1 MDTFGFSS
9 NRFIT
14 HISFP
19 MASFLF
25 IALLLIQNP
34 THDSENEI
42 PRISEG
48 IIVEHTTFFDIRDNR
63 IVGADSLLAALEQA
77 HFVAL
82 GELHNR
88 VRLGELTE
96 SLLHILEPHGFNNF
110 AIETGPYSARKLQQL
125 VRSGK
130 PEVSEFYA
138 QYSSR
143 LYDLIPIPFFKG
155 KSDVQF
161 LSAAD
166 SLGYE
171 LWGLDQ
177 EFYFSYTYLID
188 ELARLAGE
196 SLTVEQQRLRR
207 KLTRRLYWLDRRNQL
222 AETINSNFERS
233 CRLKNDENL
242 EAYLLSFEK
251 TDHPDILQILDA
263 LRTTLQIYCLADQGK
278 ASSPVRINYFREN
291 FDRNFEAAL
300 AENPEPKVFLKMGSF
315 HMGRQRSPL
324 NLYDIGN
331 HVHQLAESKGQS
343 TVHIYYLN
351 RFLEGKDM
359 KGRRGWEGSE
369 IFISVGDREKW
380 TLIDLRPLREQ
391 LSNGTLSGNDFEV
404 RTIWNYDFIIVAP
417 EDDWVKR
424 HW

>member
-1 MDTFGFSS
+1 
-9 NRFIT
+9 
-14 HISFP
+14 
-19 MASFLF
+19 MARFLF
-25 IALLLIQNP
+25 LSLFLIQ
-34 THDSENEI
+34 TSVLASENEI
-42 PRISEG
+42 VRISED
-48 IIVEHTTFFDIRDNR
+48 IIAEHTTYFDIRDNTFD
-63 IVGADSLLAALEQA
+63 GGDTLLAALEQA

-96 SLLHILEPHGFNNF
+96 SLLHILEPHGFSNF

-130 PEVSEFYA
+130 PEVSEFYT

-196 SLTVEQQRLRR
+196 SLSDEQQKLQR
-207 KLTRRLYWLDRRNQL
+207 KLIRRLYWLDRRNQL
-222 AETINSNFERS
+222 AETIGSSFQRS
-233 CRLKNDENL
+233 CRLKQDENL
-242 EAYLLSFEK
+242 EAYLLSFEN
-251 TDHPDILQILDA
+251 TDHTDILQILKA
-263 LRTTLQIYCLADQGK
+263 FNTTLEIYCLAEQGK
-278 ASSPVRINYFREN
+278 SSEPLRINYFKEN
-291 FDRNFEAAL
+291 FDKNFEAAL

-315 HMGRQRSPL
+315 HMGRQRSPI

-343 TVHIYYLN
+343 SVHIYYLN

-369 IFISVGDREKW
+369 RFISVGDREKW
-380 TLIDLRPLREQ
+380 ALIDLRPLREQ
-391 LSNGTLSGNDFEV
+391 LTNGTLSGSDFEV
-404 RTIWNYDFIIVAP
+404 RTIMNYDFIIVAP

>member
-1 MDTFGFSS
+1 MTQ
-9 NRFIT
+9 
-14 HISFP
+14 
-19 MASFLF
+19 FLF
-25 IALLLIQNP
+25 LSLLLIQ
-34 THDSENEI
+34 TSALASENDAV
-42 PRISEG
+42 RISED
-48 IIVEHTTFFDIRDNR
+48 IIAEHTTFFDIRDNR

-77 HFVAL
+77 HFVTL

-96 SLLHILEPHGFNNF
+96 SLLHILEPHGFSNF

-125 VRSGK
+125 IRSGK
-130 PEVSEFYA
+130 QEVSSFYS

-143 LYDLIPIPFFKG
+143 LFDLIPIPFFKG
-155 KSDVQF
+155 DSDVQF

-171 LWGLDQ
+171 LWGMDQ

-196 SLTVEQQRLRR
+196 SLTVEQQKLQR
-207 KLTRRLYWLDRRNQL
+207 KLIRRLYWLDRRNQL
-222 AETINSNFERS
+222 AETINSNFQRS
-233 CRLKNDENL
+233 CRFKQDENL
-242 EAYLLSFEK
+242 EAYLLSFENS
-251 TDHPDILQILDA
+251 DHPDILQILDA
-263 LRTTLQIYCLADQGK
+263 FNSTLEIYCLAEQGK
-278 ASSPVRINYFREN
+278 ASEPIRINYFKEN
-291 FDRNFEAAL
+291 FDRNFDAAL
-300 AENPEPKVFLKMGSF
+300 AENNEPKVFLKMGTF
-315 HMGRQRSPL
+315 HMGRQRSPI
-324 NLYDIGN
+324 NLYGIGN

-343 TVHIYYLN
+343 SVHIYYLN
-351 RFLEGKDM
+351 RFFEGKDM

-369 IFISVGDREKW
+369 RFISVGDRQKW
-380 TLIDLRPLREQ
+380 ALIDLRPLREQ
-391 LSNGTLSGNDFEV
+391 LSSGTLSGSDFEV